1 MEKELALLSER
12 GIIMYEIDQAVT
24 YLKKCG
30 VTFFKSDIFFN
41 TQDDFLKKYGLPQ
54 LNGVFVV
61 EDLRFWG
68 KDEFHTIKS
77 KYLSVGYD
85 GVGTICIN
93 LNTNEII
100 SLTDET
106 FECYIN
112 NNMAEFVY
120 FIYLYKSLFLDKE
133 VVDDDTE
140 YLIFKI
146 LNDTFNSIDPKALAK
161 ESNWWSEVIE
171 PLEFGLM

>member
-1 MEKELALLSER
+1 
-12 GIIMYEIDQAVT
+12 
-24 YLKKCG
+24 
-30 VTFFKSDIFFN
+30 
-41 TQDDFLKKYGLPQ
+41 
-54 LNGVFVV
+54 
-61 EDLRFWG
+61 
-68 KDEFHTIKS
+68 
-77 KYLSVGYD
+77 
-85 GVGTICIN
+85 
-93 LNTNEII
+93 
-100 SLTDET
+100 
-106 FECYIN
+106 
-112 NNMAEFVY
+112 MAEFVY